1 MNTGL
6 TREHAYIASVN
17 ATASANNTHGIDG
30 YYADGTSFEF
40 KTLLGS
46 CPSLGG
52 KYVLENER
60 NIRTA
65 IMNYLVADWLVIE
78 TAENEYLTMRKTD
91 AVEWLMAHVSLTR
104 MSSKRGGHAK
114 LRINRGERT
123 ASATAK
129 LLAEGYTLS

>member
-6 TREHAYIASVN
+6 TREHAYIARVG

-30 YYADGTSFEF
+30 YYADGSSFEF

-65 IMNYLVADWLVIE
+65 IINYLVADWFVVE
-78 TAENEYLTMRKTD
+78 VAEGEYLSLNKTE
-91 AVEWLMAHVSLTR
+91 ATEWLMAHVSLTR

-114 LRINRGERT
+114 LRINRSERT
-123 ASATAK
+123 ANATAK
-129 LLAEGYTLS
+129 LLAEGYILS

>member
-1 MNTGL
+1 MNTG
-6 TREHAYIASVN
+6 TNREQVYIASVG

-65 IMNYLVADWLVIE
+65 IVNYLVADWLVIE
-78 TAENEYLTMRKTD
+78 TAENKYLTMRKAD

-123 ASATAK
+123 ASATAA
-129 LLAEGYTLS
+129 LLAEGFDLS

>member
-1 MNTGL
+1 MNTGMN
-6 TREHAYIASVN
+6 REHAYIVRVGAI
-17 ATASANNTHGIDG
+17 ASAHNTHGIDG
-30 YYADGTSFEF
+30 YYADGSSSEF

-46 CPSLGG
+46 CPSLRG
-52 KYVLENER
+52 KHVLANER

-65 IMNYLVADWLVIE
+65 IANYLVADWFVVE
-78 TAENEYLTMRKTD
+78 TAENEYLSLRKAD
-91 AVEWLMAHVSLTR
+91 AIEWLMAHVSLTR

>member
-6 TREHAYIASVN
+6 TREHAYIARVG

-30 YYADGTSFEF
+30 YYADGSSFEF

-52 KYVLENER
+52 KYVLENEH

-65 IMNYLVADWLVIE
+65 IINYLVADWFVVE
-78 TAENEYLTMRKTD
+78 TAENEYLILRRAD
-91 AVEWLMAHVSLTR
+91 AVEWLMTHVSLTR

-114 LRINRGERT
+114 LRINRSERT
-123 ASATAK
+123 PSATAA
-129 LLAEGYTLS
+129 LLAAGFTL

>member
-1 MNTGL
+1 MNTG
-6 TREHAYIASVN
+6 TNREHAYIARVG

-30 YYADGTSFEF
+30 YYTDGSSFEF

-52 KYVLENER
+52 KYVLENEH

-65 IMNYLVADWLVIE
+65 ITNYLVADWFVVE
-78 TAENEYLTMRKTD
+78 TAENEYLSLRKAD
-91 AVEWLMAHVSLTR
+91 AIEWLMAHVSLTR

>member
-6 TREHAYIASVN
+6 TREHAYIVRVG

-30 YYADGTSFEF
+30 YYADGSSFEF

-52 KYVLENER
+52 KYVLENEH
-60 NIRTA
+60 NIRSA
-65 IMNYLVADWLVIE
+65 IVNYLVADWFVVE
-78 TAENEYLTMRKTD
+78 VAEGEYLNLNKTE
-91 AVEWLMAHVSLTR
+91 AVEWLMAHVSLTHT
-104 MSSKRGGHAK
+104 SSKRGGHAK
-114 LRINRGERT
+114 LRINRSERT